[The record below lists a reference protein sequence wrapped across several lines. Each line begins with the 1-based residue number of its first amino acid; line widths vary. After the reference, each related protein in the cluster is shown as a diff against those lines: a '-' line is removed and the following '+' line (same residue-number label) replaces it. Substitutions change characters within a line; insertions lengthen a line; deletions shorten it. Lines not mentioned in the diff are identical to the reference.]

1 MKKWCALKIT
11 NVSRN
16 LSQMSYE
23 FVSRLKLTEWGRKIS
38 KRSDKSRENK
48 TIACDLHGSYP
59 LVVFSVLR
67 LMTCRLRANTKDA
80 GTAYK
85 CGPEFAHELIA
96 FSKCIPEGVMAEI
109 WFELISQSPILPY
122 CHIRYST
129 YQIKILS
136 FSHIHIRSIL
146 LLLLYIS
153 SAFIV
158 QKIEKKTLVVSTC
171 IKFAQNP
178 RVSWGDFCEPDSK
191 CCQVDS
197 KMPVKCTMTKADK
210 IGGRRSWSS
219 MHKESI
225 RYELRNR
232 YILEFRYVI

>member
-1 MKKWCALKIT
+1 MWARICPWVDCILQVYSWGCHGWNLIWADFSIT
-11 NVSRN
+11 YTSILSYTVLYVSN
-16 LSQMSYE
+16 QDIIILS
-23 FVSRLKLTEWGRKIS
+23 
-38 KRSDKSRENK
+38 
-48 TIACDLHGSYP
+48 
-59 LVVFSVLR
+59 
-67 LMTCRLRANTKDA
+67 
-80 GTAYK
+80 
-85 CGPEFAHELIA
+85 
-96 FSKCIPEGVMAEI
+96 
-109 WFELISQSPILPY
+109 
-122 CHIRYST
+122 YS
-129 YQIKILS
+129 YQINLTIT
-136 FSHIHIRSIL
+136 II
-146 LLLLYIS
+146 YIQCFYS
-153 SAFIV
+153 S
-158 QKIEKKTLVVSTC
+158 KDWKKKQTLVVSTF